1 MSLVSPAP
9 QWYEAN
15 KHRLAQAAGTPHA
28 GTAPSLGA
36 ATDVSSSAAGSQPG
50 TPLAAAGSEQ
60 RAVQPQA
67 GEQPEQQAGEQQQPA
82 GPTSGQPA
90 GKPSSGKLAAA
101 LPPGAAGLL
110 HYRQS
115 SRNLSFD
122 ARELA
127 AFHERLSAQA
137 ASEAGQVAAVQQH
150 SRPSRLSAVGK
161 PAAAAP
167 ACVVASSAV
176 SSSMPGVFAQQ
187 HDQ

>member
-1 MSLVSPAP
+1 M
-9 QWYEAN
+9 
-15 KHRLAQAAGTPHA
+15 
-28 GTAPSLGA
+28 
-36 ATDVSSSAAGSQPG
+36 AGSQPG
-50 TPLAAAGSEQ
+50 SPLAAAAAGDQ
-60 RAVQPQA
+60 GAMQPQA
-67 GEQPEQQAGEQQQPA
+67 GEQQQQQVGEQQRPAGTSGQQAGKA
-82 GPTSGQPA
+82 
-90 GKPSSGKLAAA
+90 SSGKLGAAMPA
-101 LPPGAAGLL
+101 AAGLL

-137 ASEAGQVAAVQQH
+137 ASEAGQPAAVQH

-167 ACVVASSAV
+167 ACVVASSAA
-176 SSSMPGVFAQQ
+176 SSSIPGVFAQQ